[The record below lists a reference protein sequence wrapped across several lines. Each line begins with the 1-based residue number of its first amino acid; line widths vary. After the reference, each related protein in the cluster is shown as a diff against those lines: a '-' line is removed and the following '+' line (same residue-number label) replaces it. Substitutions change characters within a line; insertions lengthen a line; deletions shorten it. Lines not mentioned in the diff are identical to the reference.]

1 MHYATYWLHGLLGK
15 TTLGVTMLL
24 AIGGGFSNVVSII
37 NLNFFAGSC
46 DYGHWKSGKDL
57 PGLSMSLYPVAIQ
70 VGVLLATT
78 IRTVLMNSM
87 GYQADMVVTEA
98 VKSGFINMIS
108 YSMAIPLIIAVVIA
122 ILYPVSDKKLNQIR
136 EELNQRNA

>member
-1 MHYATYWLHGLLGK
+1 MVAWTPWGK

-98 VKSGFINMIS
+98 VKSRFYKYDFLFYGNTFNNSCCYSNTIS
-108 YSMAIPLIIAVVIA
+108 S
-122 ILYPVSDKKLNQIR
+122 KWT
-136 EELNQRNA
+136 RN